1 MELFTGAL
9 MLTASTSLRRSH
21 RPISTP
27 PPNPFPGL
35 NTMENAD
42 QPPADAHSC
51 PANAKPWI
59 VGGLR
64 GLTCS
69 AGVVTSAAVVMVSVF
84 VSVMFVSLVEMK
96 QTGFGLAVAV
106 LLDAV
111 VVRIMI
117 LSALMTLLGDKSWWP
132 SRAVLR
138 ARAAAAQVPLTMPI
152 PVVR

>member
-1 MELFTGAL
+1 
-9 MLTASTSLRRSH
+9 
-21 RPISTP
+21 
-27 PPNPFPGL
+27 
-35 NTMENAD
+35 
-42 QPPADAHSC
+42 
-51 PANAKPWI
+51 
-59 VGGLR
+59 
-64 GLTCS
+64 
-69 AGVVTSAAVVMVSVF
+69 MVSVF

>member
-9 MLTASTSLRRSH
+9 MLTASTSLRHSH

-64 GLTCS
+64 GLTSS

-96 QTGFGLAVAV
+96 QTGFGLAAV

-111 VVRIMI
+111 VIRIMI